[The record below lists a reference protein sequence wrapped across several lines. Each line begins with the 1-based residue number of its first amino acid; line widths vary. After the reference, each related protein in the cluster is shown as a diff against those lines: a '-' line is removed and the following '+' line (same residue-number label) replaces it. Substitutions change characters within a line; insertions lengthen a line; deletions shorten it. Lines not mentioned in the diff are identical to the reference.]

1 MFEKFSQTPGTFYY
15 LSLKIMATFN
25 SLTPNLMVENVNE
38 TINFYHAVL
47 GFEKVSTVPD
57 EGEFVWASMRKD
69 SVEIMFQE
77 VGNLKNDIPELENE
91 SPGGGFTLFLKITG
105 VTQLHE
111 AIYEKADIVDGLRD
125 TFYGM
130 REFTV
135 KDINGYYLTFAE
147 PISS

>member
-1 MFEKFSQTPGTFYY
+1 
-15 LSLKIMATFN
+15 MATFN